1 MPHTELIGGEAIPCV
16 LRRRCNKHEQAKVS
30 PMKLTLSTA
39 LAAAAIAASAAL
51 APASAGHH
59 RDCKAEMAYLNP
71 DHDGTIDWREARRA
85 AVRLFHK
92 LDPDH
97 DGTLDM
103 KEVRGRVGFLSFAR
117 FNPDRDGTL
126 DKHEWLALVKHRFH
140 RANPDK
146 DGTIDC
152 RELRSLAGRNLLRVL
167 M

>member
-1 MPHTELIGGEAIPCV
+1 
-16 LRRRCNKHEQAKVS
+16 
-30 PMKLTLSTA
+30 MKFTLSA
-39 LAAAAIAASAAL
+39 LVAAATLAASAAI
-51 APASAGHH
+51 APASAGH
-59 RDCKAEMAYLNP
+59 RDCTADMAYLNP

-97 DGTLDM
+97 DGTLDRN
-103 KEVRGRVGFLSFAR
+103 ELRGRVGILSIAR

-126 DKHEWLALVKHRFH
+126 DKHEFLALVKYRFN
-140 RANPDK
+140 RANPDN

-152 RELRSLAGRNLLRVL
+152 RELHSIAGRRLLRVL

>member
-1 MPHTELIGGEAIPCV
+1 MPHTDVIGVETRPG
-16 LRRRCNKHEQAKVS
+16 LFRCRYKKHEQAKVS
-30 PMKLTLSTA
+30 PVKISLSTL
-39 LAAAAIAASAAL
+39 LAVAVLAASAAL
-51 APASAGHH
+51 APASAGH

-85 AVRLFHK
+85 AVRMFHK
-92 LDPDH
+92 LNPDR

-103 KEVRGRVGFLSFAR
+103 RETRGRVGILSFAR

-126 DKHEWLALVKHRFH
+126 DMHEWLALVKHRFH

-152 RELRSLAGRNLLRVL
+152 RELHSLAGRKLLRVL